1 MVAADKWLMRA
12 YDDNEGS
19 FNLSIKCFDDIR
31 DKLINGESLSSLLNN
46 NIISEAVAKQIF
58 QKCRVILVQVMI
70 IQYPWKT

>member
-1 MVAADKWLMRA
+1 MRA

-58 QKCRVILVQVMI
+58 QKCQVILVQAMI